1 MDVEA
6 VDVEAEVVTAADDV
20 DAVAL
25 TAESVVAEA
34 AVAEAEAVN
43 AEVVVKVS
51 ESVDAERASGIGGLI
66 LARLNAADACS
77 AKIDSS

>member
-1 MDVEA
+1 M
-6 VDVEAEVVTAADDV
+6 
-20 DAVAL
+20 L
-25 TAESVVAEA
+25 
-34 AVAEAEAVN
+34 N